1 MLQLL
6 TVVAGLHAAEPCAS
20 DAVCCL
26 LCVLVTLRVAAMSSC
41 VGAIEAIGRVVVYDE
56 EGLGA

>member
-1 MLQLL
+1 MLQLF
-6 TVVAGLHAAEPCAS
+6 TVGAGLHAAQPCAS

-26 LCVLVTLRVAAMSSC
+26 PFVPVTLRVAAMSSC

-56 EGLGA
+56 DGLGA